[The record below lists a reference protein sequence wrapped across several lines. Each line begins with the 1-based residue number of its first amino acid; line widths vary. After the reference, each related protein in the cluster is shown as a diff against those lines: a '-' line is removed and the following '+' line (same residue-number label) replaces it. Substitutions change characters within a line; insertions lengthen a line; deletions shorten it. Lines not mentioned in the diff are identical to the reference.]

1 MFDNL
6 KSKLKG
12 LFKKAPA
19 EIAEEGPAEIPAPP
33 VEEKPVSQP
42 AEPPKQLSRKEQL
55 KLEKEAKKAAKKET
69 PSNPEDMVSDKGGL
83 FSKKI

>member
-19 EIAEEGPAEIPAPP
+19 EIAEVDQTEPPAAP
-33 VEEKPVSQP
+33 VAEQP
-42 AEPPKQLSRKEQL
+42 AEPQKQLSRKEQL